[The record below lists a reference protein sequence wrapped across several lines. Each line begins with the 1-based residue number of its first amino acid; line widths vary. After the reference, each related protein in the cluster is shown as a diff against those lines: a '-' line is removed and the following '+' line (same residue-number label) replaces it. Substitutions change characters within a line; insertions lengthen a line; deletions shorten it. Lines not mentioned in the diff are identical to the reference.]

1 MTKDRLTRR
10 FLTRDP
16 DALPDVQLL
25 ELLLR
30 FSAEDAAG
38 LAARLMEQ
46 YPSIAAL
53 IEADREGDVCG
64 TVCDPDCFCSE
75 SDVFSEGFFFRS
87 GAVFVFPEETCGE
100 GFAAVGRS
108 D

>member
-38 LAARLMEQ
+38 LAAQ
-46 YPSIAAL
+46 
-53 IEADREGDVCG
+53 AD
-64 TVCDPDCFCSE
+64 
-75 SDVFSEGFFFRS
+75 
-87 GAVFVFPEETCGE
+87 
-100 GFAAVGRS
+100 
-108 D
+108 